1 MGDTSILVVE
11 DDLALADAISHSLS
25 NAGHQVLHAS
35 DGGEALSLL
44 AKHNVCLVLSDVQMQ
59 PMGGLPLLDA
69 AREMF
74 PGLPVIMMTAH
85 GTVTCAVDAMQRGA
99 ETYLVKPFQ
108 AEQLIDVVEQCLSR
122 RRAIAVTSVETGA
135 VVCGDANTM
144 SLLGIASR
152 VASSDAT
159 VLLSGESG
167 TGKEVFARFI
177 HNNSERADA
186 PFVAINCAAIPENL
200 LEATLFGHEKGAFTG
215 ATTAAAGKFEQA
227 QGGTLLLDEISEME
241 LGLQSK
247 LLRVLQEREL
257 ERVGGKRSIA
267 LDVRV
272 LATTNRNLEIAV
284 RDGAFREDLYYR
296 LNVFPLHIPPLRE
309 RRGDVMP
316 LFAHMLKRYCH
327 GQRAVPRLTPMAE
340 KQLLLYSWPG
350 NVRELENVVQRTLIM
365 LQSDEICRADLQF
378 EVSASLAI
386 ESPVADDVM
395 AVAPPLLG
403 PKADSNMG
411 LQDDLRVEERRLII
425 DALQQGAGNREAASR
440 ILGISPRTLRY
451 KIARL
456 RDAGY
461 ALPKHLMRTSAKP
474 ATRKAAADS
483 AGATTS

>member
-1 MGDTSILVVE
+1 MDETSILVVE
-11 DDLALADAISHSLS
+11 DDLALADAVCHSLS
-25 NAGHQVLHAS
+25 KAGHNVLHAS
-35 DGGEALSLL
+35 DGSHALRLL
-44 AKHNVCLVLSDVQMQ
+44 ASHEVCLVLTDVQMQ
-59 PMGGLPLLDA
+59 PMDGLTLLDTVS
-69 AREMF
+69 ETF
-74 PGLPVIMMTAH
+74 PGIPMILMTAFA
-85 GTVTCAVDAMQRGA
+85 TVKSAVDAMQRGA

-108 AEQLIDVVEQCLSR
+108 AEQLIDAVEQCLSR

-152 VASSDAT
+152 VAGSDAT

-177 HNNSERADA
+177 HNNSERANA

-215 ATTAAAGKFEQA
+215 ATTSAAGKFEQA

-241 LGLQSK
+241 IGLQAK

-257 ERVGGKRSIA
+257 ERVGGKKSIP

-272 LATTNRNLEIAV
+272 LATTNRNLDIAV
-284 RDGAFREDLYYR
+284 RDGGFREDLYYR

-327 GQRAVPRLTPMAE
+327 GQRAIPRLTSMAE

-365 LQSDEICRADLQF
+365 LQGDEICRSDLQF

-386 ESPVADDVM
+386 EPPAPAAATPVV
-395 AVAPPLLG
+395 PPILG
-403 PKADSNMG
+403 AAAHNNTG
-411 LQDDLRVEERRLII
+411 LHDDLRVEERRLII

-461 ALPKHLMRTSAKP
+461 ALPKQLLKSSTKP
-474 ATRKAAADS
+474 TARSVDNQT
-483 AGATTS
+483 AGASSS